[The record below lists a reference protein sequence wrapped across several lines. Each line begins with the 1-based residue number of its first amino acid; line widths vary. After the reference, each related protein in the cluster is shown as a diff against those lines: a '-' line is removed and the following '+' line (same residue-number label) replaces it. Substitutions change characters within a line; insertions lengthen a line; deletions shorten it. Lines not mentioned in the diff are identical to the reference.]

1 MKRKKILISAYAFNP
16 SGSLQLHPGE
26 DLVGWN
32 LTEQINRRHEVWV
45 ITHSYNRDAVVEA
58 LSEGMMQ
65 GTFIR
70 FINLPRW
77 MRLMYKI
84 EFAQRIYYYLWQ
96 IKAWRVA
103 RNLHKQIHFDA
114 AHHITFGNDWIPSF
128 IGAFLPVPFIWGP
141 VGGGQ
146 KTPKPLKSEYTLGGK
161 LSEFGREAAQWVG
174 RRLWTRRRCA
184 KRAGAILV
192 CNRET
197 REKIPKKYR
206 EKVIYFPVNGMSKED
221 VGPAPRKRGMK
232 RPFRI
237 MTAGR
242 LHRLKGFALAVSA
255 FHIFAQKN
263 PGAEFEIIGE
273 GPEQKALENLIHD
286 FGVEEKVKIIP
297 WMKRSELLKKMRRC
311 DVFIFPSFRDGGGA
325 VIVEAMARGRPVV
338 GLDVAGTGF
347 HIDRKWGIK
356 VKAGEPA
363 KSADSLARALD
374 LLYRDEERRLKM
386 GKAARER
393 VLEYYVW
400 DRLGERME
408 RIYQDA
414 LLSQKSKIKNK
425 PKPTIHDS
433 RFTNLI

>member
-1 MKRKKILISAYAFNP
+1 MWVIYEQMSASKASKLKILISAYAFNP

-32 LTEQINRRHEVWV
+32 LVRQLNRRHDVWV

-58 LSEGMMQ
+58 LSSGDMQ
-65 GTFIR
+65 DASIR

-103 RNLHKQIHFDA
+103 RRLHKQVHFDA
-114 AHHITFGNDWIPSF
+114 AHHVTFGNDWIPSF

-146 KTPKPLKSEYTLGGK
+146 RTPKPLKKEYTLEGK
-161 LSEFGREAAQWVG
+161 LSEFGREAAQWLG
-174 RRLWTRRRCA
+174 RHLWTRRRCV
-184 KRAGAILV
+184 KRARAILV

-197 REKIPKKYR
+197 REKIP
-206 EKVIYFPVNGMSKED
+206 EKFRSKVTYFPVNGMSEED
-221 VGPAPRKRGMK
+221 VGPVPRKRGMT
-232 RPFRI
+232 RPFKV

-255 FHIFAQKN
+255 FHIFSQKN
-263 PGAEFEIIGE
+263 QRAEFEIVGE
-273 GPEQKALENLIHD
+273 GNEHSALEKMIKEY
-286 FGVEEKVKIIP
+286 GISGKVKISP
-297 WMKRSELLKKMRRC
+297 WMKRDDLLKKMRRC
-311 DVFIFPSFRDGGGA
+311 DVFLFPSFRDGGGA
-325 VIVEAMARGRPVV
+325 VIIEAMAQGRPVV

-356 VKAGEPA
+356 VKAGTPEQTA
-363 KSADSLARALD
+363 ESLSQALD
-374 LLYRDEERRLKM
+374 LLYRNEERRLKM
-386 GKAARER
+386 GKAARKR
-393 VLEYYVW
+393 VLDYYVW

-408 RIYQDA
+408 KIYQEA
-414 LLSQKSKIKNK
+414 LLSQKSKIKNQK
-425 PKPTIHDS
+425 
-433 RFTNLI
+433 